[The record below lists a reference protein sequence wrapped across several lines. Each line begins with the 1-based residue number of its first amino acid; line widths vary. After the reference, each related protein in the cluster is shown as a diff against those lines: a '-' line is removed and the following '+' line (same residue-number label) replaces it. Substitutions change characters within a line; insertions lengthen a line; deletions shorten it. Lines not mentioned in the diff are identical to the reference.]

1 MDARWLLRA
10 GIAGALALAVTGVPP
25 RSRAAD
31 QAPIEIDAIIS
42 LTGPIAFVGKEASTG
57 LAVAENAINKAG
69 GINGRPIKFVI
80 HDDQTNPQVAVQ
92 LANDLLARNVPVFIG
107 PTSVG
112 ACNAVAPLVKER
124 SVMYCISA
132 AFHPSPHSY
141 GYFVGVST
149 TDQLIFAARYARA
162 RGLRKFASITSIDSN
177 GQDADRALN
186 TIMHLPE
193 NKDLALVDA
202 EHFTL
207 GDLSVAAQMAR
218 IKASGAQVI
227 YTGNNGTPLGVILHG
242 YTDAGLEV
250 PVITSSGA
258 LNIETVTQ
266 YAAILPKDF
275 LIAGILADGP
285 AVVPSGAERNAVQ
298 AYFSAFKAAGIEPD
312 HARNLLWD
320 PAQIIVG
327 ALRKYGANATAAQIN
342 DYIENL
348 RGWAGTNGRY
358 DFRNG
363 NMSGLGAGDLV
374 MVRWNADRKVWDA
387 VSKPGG
393 GTL

>member
-1 MDARWLLRA
+1 MSHPFRSLV
-10 GIAGALALAVTGVPP
+10 LASAVLLAVAASPP
-25 RSRAAD
+25 ASRAED
-31 QAPIEIDAIIS
+31 PIQIEAMLS
-42 LTGPIAFVGKEASTG
+42 LTGAIAFVGKEAATG
-57 LAVAENAINKAG
+57 LTIAQNAINGAG
-69 GINGRPIKFVI
+69 GVNGRPVKFVI
-80 HDDQTNPQVAVQ
+80 RDDQTNPQVAVQ

-112 ACNAVAPLVKER
+112 SCNAVAPLIKDR
-124 SVMYCISA
+124 SVMYCVSA
-132 AFHPSPHSY
+132 AFHPAPHSY
-141 GYFVGVST
+141 GYFIGVST

-177 GQDADRALN
+177 GQDADRSLS
-186 TIMHLPE
+186 TVMQMPE
-193 NKDLALVDA
+193 NKDLSLVDA
-202 EHFTL
+202 EHFNL
-207 GDLSVAAQMAR
+207 GDLTVAAQMSR

-242 YTDAGLEV
+242 YTDAGIDV

-266 YAAILPKDF
+266 YAAILPREF
-275 LIAGILADGP
+275 LIAGVLADGP
-285 AVVPSGAERNAVQ
+285 AAIPNGPLKAAFQ
-298 AYFSAFKAAGIEPD
+298 TYFSAFKTAGVEPD

-320 PAQIIVG
+320 PAWIIVG

-348 RGWAGTNGRY
+348 HDWPGTQGRY

-363 NMSGLGAGDLV
+363 NQSGLDAADLV
-374 MVRWNADRKVWDA
+374 MVRWNPQRKVWDA
-387 VSKPGG
+387 VSRPGG
-393 GTL
+393 GRL

>member
-1 MDARWLLRA
+1 MNLQGVVRSGVGLMLV
-10 GIAGALALAVTGVPP
+10 LALATVPLAG
-25 RSRAAD
+25 RAED
-31 QAPIEIDAIIS
+31 PIEIDTLLS
-42 LTGPIAFVGKEASTG
+42 LTGAIAFVGKEAATG
-57 LAVAENAINKAG
+57 LAVAQDAINKAG
-69 GINGRPIKFVI
+69 GVNGRPVKFVVK
-80 HDDQTNPQVAVQ
+80 DDQSNPQVAVQ
-92 LANDLLARNVPVFIG
+92 LANDLLARGVPVFIG

-112 ACNAVAPLVKER
+112 ACNAVAPLIKGR

-132 AFHPSPHSY
+132 AFHPAPHSY

-149 TDQLIFAARYARA
+149 TEQLIFAARYARA

-177 GQDADRALN
+177 GQDADRALG
-186 TIMHLPE
+186 TVMQMPI
-193 NKDLALVDA
+193 NKDLVLVIA
-202 EHFTL
+202 EHFNI
-207 GDLSVAAQMAR
+207 GDVTVAAQMAR

-227 YTGNNGTPLGVILHG
+227 YTGNNGTPLGIILHG
-242 YTDAGLEV
+242 YTDVGLDV

-266 YAAILPKDF
+266 YAAMLPKEF
-275 LIAGILADGP
+275 LIAGVLADGP
-285 AVVPSGAERNAVQ
+285 AAIPNGPEKAAVQ
-298 AYFSAFKAAGIEPD
+298 SYFTAFKAAGIEPD

-327 ALRKYGANATAAQIN
+327 ALRKYGAKATAAEIN

-348 RGWAGTNGRY
+348 HGWQGTNGRY

-363 NMSGLGAGDLV
+363 NQSGLDAGDLV
-374 MVRWNADRKVWDA
+374 MVRWNPQRKVWDA